1 MSIYLCSAAR
11 RTTTTTTTT
20 TQPLL
25 LVVPTTAFFP
35 ISPPSRLLP
44 RSPPAAYYSSASS
57 SSYNPRGVLHSSSSF
72 YSLLTAQK
80 KNIYPPRG
88 ILPLRVQGRFNS
100 TITTITDTTTSDMSS
115 SAKKEFLVII
125 PDKPGVGAKRIE
137 VRPWVCL
144 FFFFLLFFCF
154 FSCCGILSQFVLL
167 ELCSMLYCFQGD
179 SSGVIHIRTL

>member
-11 RTTTTTTTT
+11 RTTTTTTTTTT

-44 RSPPAAYYSSASS
+44 RSPPAAYYSSAS
-57 SSYNPRGVLHSSSSF
+57 YNNPRGVLHSSSSF
-72 YSLLTAQK
+72 CSSLTAQK

-88 ILPLRVQGRFNS
+88 ILPLRVQRRFNS
-100 TITTITDTTTSDMSS
+100 TITDATTTDMSS

-137 VRPWVCL
+137 VRP
-144 FFFFLLFFCF
+144 
-154 FSCCGILSQFVLL
+154 
-167 ELCSMLYCFQGD
+167 
-179 SSGVIHIRTL
+179 

>member
-25 LVVPTTAFFP
+25 LVVPTAFFP

-44 RSPPAAYYSSASS
+44 RSPPAAYYSSAS
-57 SSYNPRGVLHSSSSF
+57 YNNPRGVLHSSSFYPSF
-72 YSLLTAQK
+72 SLTAQK

-88 ILPLRVQGRFNS
+88 ILPLRVQGRFNR

-137 VRPWVCL
+137 VRP
-144 FFFFLLFFCF
+144 
-154 FSCCGILSQFVLL
+154 
-167 ELCSMLYCFQGD
+167 
-179 SSGVIHIRTL
+179 